1 MERYTRSST
10 AKSCSKVQS
19 RFSVSFKPNARMK
32 NLFLMFM
39 HMPDSFFLFLFI
51 FISAIL
57 ILLSVM
63 SNTTALYRRYKKDD

>member
-1 MERYTRSST
+1 
-10 AKSCSKVQS
+10 
-19 RFSVSFKPNARMK
+19 MK

-63 SNTTALYRRYKKDD
+63 PNTTALYRRYKKDD